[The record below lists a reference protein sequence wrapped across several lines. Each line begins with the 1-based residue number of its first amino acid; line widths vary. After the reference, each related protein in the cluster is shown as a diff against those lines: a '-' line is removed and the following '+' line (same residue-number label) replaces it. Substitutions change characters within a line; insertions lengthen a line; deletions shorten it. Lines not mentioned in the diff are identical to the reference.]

1 MTSASRLKPLM
12 RSEWSDET
20 RALLD
25 GLSGSM
31 REIEGDQAS
40 DEPDGDASGTVNIV
54 RTIAHAG

>member
-1 MTSASRLKPLM
+1 M

-40 DEPDGDASGTVNIV
+40 DDPDGDASGTVNIV